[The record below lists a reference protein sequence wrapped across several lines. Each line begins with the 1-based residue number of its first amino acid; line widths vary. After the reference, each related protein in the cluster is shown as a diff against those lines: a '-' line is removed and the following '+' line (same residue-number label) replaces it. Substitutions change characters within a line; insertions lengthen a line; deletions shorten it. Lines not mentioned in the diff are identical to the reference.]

1 MVNILVY
8 LLDYKEV
15 HHCCLHVN
23 KKQSAVKV
31 MDVLTSISL
40 KTCRA

>member
-15 HHCCLHVN
+15 PLLPVN
-23 KKQSAVKV
+23 KKQSAVKI

-40 KTCRA
+40 KACRA